1 MTANV
6 NRVRRKRNIVLAL
19 SVIIIVWATASF
31 ALRNVRRVKAIEFRG
46 VQYLSRYEILG
57 DTVARIENDY
67 LVVDIDS
74 LSARLN
80 ENPMVASFRI
90 VIDGDRLRII
100 VVENE
105 PMFIIAV
112 KREKRLHLFEL
123 DRELSVISRER
134 VHTHDSPLIILSESD
149 VQRGNISRR
158 IVEFLELLRELESQQ
173 LAVYGEIAEIHL
185 YDFEET
191 RLYLRGRRTAFIL
204 NPSWESFQ
212 RLNDCVAYL
221 DSRGYYPDMVK
232 VYARFVVL
240 Q

>member
-1 MTANV
+1 MAAGV
-6 NRVRRKRNIVLAL
+6 NRERRKRNIVLAL
-19 SVIIIVWATASF
+19 SVVIIVWASGTF
-31 ALRNVRRVKAIEFRG
+31 ALRNVRRVKAIECRG

-67 LVVDIDS
+67 LVVDVDA
-74 LSARLN
+74 LSAHLN

-90 VIDGDRLRII
+90 VIDGERLRI
-100 VVENE
+100 VLVENE

-134 VHTHDSPLIILSESD
+134 VHTHDCPLIILSERD
-149 VQRGNISRR
+149 IQQGNISRR
-158 IVEFLELLRELESQQ
+158 IVEFLELLRELQSQQ
-173 LAVYGEIAEIHL
+173 LAVYGEIAEIDL
-185 YDFEET
+185 YNFEEA

-212 RLNDCVAYL
+212 RLNDSVAYL
-221 DSRGYYPDMVK
+221 DSRGHYPDMVK

>member
-1 MTANV
+1 MVGRV
-6 NRVRRKRNIVLAL
+6 NRGRSKRNIILAL
-19 SVIIIVWATASF
+19 SVVIVIWATGSL
-31 ALRNVRRVKAIEFRG
+31 ALRNVRRVKAIECRG
-46 VQYLSRYEILG
+46 MHYLSRYEILG
-57 DTVARIENDY
+57 DTVARIENDD
-67 LVVDIDS
+67 LVVDIDA
-74 LSARLN
+74 LSAHLK

-100 VVENE
+100 LVENE

-112 KREKRLHLFEL
+112 RREKRLHLFEL
-123 DRELSVISRER
+123 DRDHTVISRER
-134 VHTHDSPLIILSESD
+134 VHTHDCPVIILSERD
-149 VQRGNISRR
+149 VQGNISQR
-158 IVEFLELLRELESQQ
+158 IVEFLELLRELQSQQ
-173 LAVYGEIAEIHL
+173 LAVYGEIAEINL
-185 YDFEET
+185 YDFEEA

-221 DSRGYYPDMVK
+221 DSRGRYPDMVK